1 MKKKQSIIALVLAAI
16 VTVLLG
22 WTMIKGWGPT
32 GTGSMKNINLGLDLS
47 GGVSITYQ
55 AVKDNPTDE
64 EMSDTRYKLEQRAQ
78 QYSEEAQVYLQGDN
92 RITIEIP
99 GATGDMN
106 NDWVM
111 FRYSEVIYNKAEALM
126 RKNGGK
132 ATQEVVDMINS
143 VRQRS
148 FKAEDWEK
156 AKYTT
161 ATLTMDEFLAEKGRE
176 FAFEG
181 IRRTD
186 LVRFN
191 KFVTTSWWDK
201 TASNEPKRNIFPIP
215 QRQLD
220 ANANLSPNEANSLF

>member
-1 MKKKQSIIALVLAAI
+1 
-16 VTVLLG
+16 
-22 WTMIKGWGPT
+22 
-32 GTGSMKNINLGLDLS
+32 
-47 GGVSITYQ
+47 
-55 AVKDNPTDE
+55 
-64 EMSDTRYKLEQRAQ
+64 
-78 QYSEEAQVYLQGDN
+78 
-92 RITIEIP
+92 
-99 GATGDMN
+99 
-106 NDWVM
+106 
-111 FRYSEVIYNKAEALM
+111 M

-161 ATLTMDEFLAEKGRE
+161 ATLTMDEFLAEKGKE

>member
-1 MKKKQSIIALVLAAI
+1 MMKKKQSIIALVLAAI

-99 GATGDMN
+99 GATDATTILEEMGKPGSL
-106 NDWVM
+106 
-111 FRYSEVIYNKAEALM
+111 YSSNRPTMTE
-126 RKNGGK
+126 RK
-132 ATQEVVDMINS
+132 TTP
-143 VRQRS
+143 
-148 FKAEDWEK
+148 
-156 AKYTT
+156 TT
-161 ATLTMDEFLAEKGRE
+161 ARPASTVLTEKLSKSS
-176 FAFEG
+176 
-181 IRRTD
+181 RRTAPVV
-186 LVRFN
+186 LPVKMWRAQ
-191 KFVTTSWWDK
+191 KPCISRTPPQK
-201 TASNEPKRNIFPIP
+201 QPRASF
-215 QRQLD
+215 
-220 ANANLSPNEANSLF
+220 S